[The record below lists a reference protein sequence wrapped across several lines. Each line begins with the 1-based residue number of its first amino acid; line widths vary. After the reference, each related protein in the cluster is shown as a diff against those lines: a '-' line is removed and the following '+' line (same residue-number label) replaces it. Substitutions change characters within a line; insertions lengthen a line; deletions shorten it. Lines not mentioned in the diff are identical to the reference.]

1 MGTIVVGVTA
11 SGRSLVTID
20 ALRRAKSKGAEIVV
34 LTDNPQ
40 GKAVEYAD
48 HVWTTMAGVSTYDT
62 SPSSPTTTAMAYLL
76 RLVGGI
82 ESKCQDKVERDIAKL
97 KSNGRQML
105 AWAEQEGEEIGKSA
119 RADTTIYLIS
129 EGPNHTAA
137 RIGMMKFNEY
147 SMVRGQV
154 AGREDFRHHF
164 NLAVKPTDGA
174 VLICDSPTK
183 PEDEVFMNV
192 VMDTL
197 GLSAHNIC
205 VDTALGLETPLAQV
219 IPNTIALQM
228 AAYHSALRLNPDK
241 TQFKEPHA
249 SAFRIY

>member
-1 MGTIVVGVTA
+1 MTEFYKTCYRAILAQRSSIADTIKSVDLSQADTLRSRKDVVFVGCGDSYAVADYGRWCMSVAGISSLCLSPDETRYVPIGTDTIVVGVTA

-105 AWAEQEGEEIGKSA
+105 AWAEQEGEDIGKS
-119 RADTTIYLIS
+119 
-129 EGPNHTAA
+129 
-137 RIGMMKFNEY
+137 
-147 SMVRGQV
+147 
-154 AGREDFRHHF
+154 
-164 NLAVKPTDGA
+164 
-174 VLICDSPTK
+174 
-183 PEDEVFMNV
+183 
-192 VMDTL
+192 
-197 GLSAHNIC
+197 
-205 VDTALGLETPLAQV
+205 
-219 IPNTIALQM
+219 
-228 AAYHSALRLNPDK
+228 
-241 TQFKEPHA
+241 
-249 SAFRIY
+249 